1 MFRVVDCDATS
12 DSAGWC
18 VQMAMLFHTCDLSS
32 TLARFHAHA
41 YFGARTPASCNHS
54 LLVRR
59 KF

>member
-32 TLARFHAHA
+32 TLARFVIQCSTRILDADS
-41 YFGARTPASCNHS
+41 R
-54 LLVRR
+54 L
-59 KF
+59 